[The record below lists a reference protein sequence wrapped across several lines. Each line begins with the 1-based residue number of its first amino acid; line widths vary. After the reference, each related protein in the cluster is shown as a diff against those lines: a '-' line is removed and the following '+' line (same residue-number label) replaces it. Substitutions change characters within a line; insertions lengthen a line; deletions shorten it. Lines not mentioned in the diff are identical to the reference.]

1 MEYSFNIKD
10 RIKYFQS
17 NGMVSS
23 NDKNKPKKVITFEK
37 SSGKKGIISEQ
48 KENDSLKKNNNFYE
62 RTISEELQTFIN
74 EKPIFPCLLISK
86 DDNGKIEMNM
96 NCLNDIDIN
105 KIKAIKEDSFE
116 ITKRKDIIDSQMI
129 DFSNFQ
135 FDISVIHNTTNFLK
149 KAKSIQKM
157 SYKNNII
164 LGKYKLYSFNINE
177 GDLSFKEH
185 FIDKFNNIAN
195 DNSSDKIKAKEIDE
209 IFESQGYYIP
219 LKIYIG
225 GLFLNKYNKENIRG
239 LRDSLIGLNKKMGF
253 NNEKI
258 EIKDDIEISSGKEIS
273 QIFINENTQIIG
285 GDKTEKNFEKW
296 IKSVKIFNSNLI
308 ECTNIIEAKNILPNN
323 LKQKL
328 KIPLQLVEQKYLA
341 RKKYYQNIKSLKNI
355 EIEKEKGYNDI
366 SKGICEESKI
376 PEIYVK
382 KITIFT
388 EEGLGYVK
396 KIINESFNDI
406 IVGFKIVSERE
417 DDYNGEWKFY
427 SNPLLQKEINMRF
440 WSQFIREQHFSLY
453 IYFMKFP
460 E

>member
-1 MEYSFNIKD
+1 MARSA
-10 RIKYFQS
+10 
-17 NGMVSS
+17 SS
-23 NDKNKPKKVITFEK
+23 CRK
-37 SSGKKGIISEQ
+37 SA
-48 KENDSLKKNNNFYE
+48 
-62 RTISEELQTFIN
+62 R
-74 EKPIFPCLLISK
+74 
-86 DDNGKIEMNM
+86 
-96 NCLNDIDIN
+96 
-105 KIKAIKEDSFE
+105 
-116 ITKRKDIIDSQMI
+116 
-129 DFSNFQ
+129 
-135 FDISVIHNTTNFLK
+135 
-149 KAKSIQKM
+149 
-157 SYKNNII
+157 
-164 LGKYKLYSFNINE
+164 FNINE
-177 GDLSFKEH
+177 GDLSFKKH

-225 GLFLNKYNKENIRG
+225 GLFLNKYNKQNIRG
-239 LRDSLIGLNKKMGF
+239 LRDSLIGLNKRMGF
-253 NNEKI
+253 NNDDI
-258 EIKDDIEISSGKEIS
+258 TIKDNLEISSGKDIS

-296 IKSVKIFNSNLI
+296 TKSVKIFNSNLI
-308 ECTNIIEAKNILPNN
+308 ECTNIIEAKNILPND

-376 PEIYVK
+376 PEIYMK
-382 KITIFT
+382 KIKIFT
-388 EEGLGYVK
+388 EEGIGYVK
-396 KIINESFNDI
+396 KIINESFKDI
-406 IVGFKIVSERE
+406 IVGFKIVSERN

-440 WSQFIREQHFSLY
+440 WSQFIREQDFSLY
-453 IYFMKFP
+453 IYLMKFP